1 MSNVPGNHSLR
12 VPALKRLLP
21 VVAVAAAFCVLSMGL
36 PAAATPANPEGSQ
49 AQLSASVSPTA
60 PTISQAF
67 TSQQQTSWTV
77 NDSPSLYGPSQSW
90 WKITNYSVSAE
101 GYGSHYHYTY
111 SIGGDSS
118 RDNWAQWDMGSRV
131 GRQQIN
137 VYVPKRNATAT
148 VKYRIYK
155 SGSLIAQPTLNQ
167 QQAYGWYNLGTYNFD
182 DGTVSIVVNDNEAFP
197 HYDNCSNKS
206 YCKIGIDALRM
217 KCVSNCTTA
226 TLPETPRGLYAVAGG
241 AGELVVRWS
250 APSDDGGSA
259 LLGYS
264 MIYYIN
270 SGNGN
275 DSRTI
280 QLGSSANSY
289 TLTGLNNNT
298 TYLIGLAA
306 FNSVGTGLN
315 AVTTATTGAAVTAPD
330 RPRYLR
336 VDANDDGSLTVKW
349 TVPESVGGAPVTRYR
364 VSYGNSST
372 AYRNVYVNATGGN
385 DDIHFD
391 HTITGL
397 DEGTSYSIHV
407 YATNSAGESAAATT
421 TGTTVA
427 GATLPETPRGLY
439 AVAGDAGELVVR
451 WSAPSDDGGSPLLGY
466 RMTYYIDPEGSNNPR
481 TLQVGSGATSYTL
494 TGLVDDTKY
503 LIGLAAFNSVGTG
516 LNAVTTATTGAA
528 VTAPDRPRYL
538 RVDANDDGSLTVK
551 WTVPE
556 SVGGAPVTR
565 YRVSYGNSS
574 TAYRNVYVNATG
586 GNDDI
591 HFDHTITGLDEGTSY
606 SIHVYATN
614 SAGESAAATTTGTTV
629 ASSGSPGTPT
639 GVRAVA
645 HGERQ
650 IRVSWS
656 APSQSGG
663 SLIKHY
669 RVQYSRP
676 AIGNGRGWT
685 GTATVAG
692 TSHISGNLRQGVTYT
707 VRVTAVNQDDRAS
720 SPASAT
726 ATTKAASGV
735 PPSSPR
741 NVRAVAHGEKQIR
754 VSWSAP
760 SQSGS
765 SAIKHYRVQYS
776 RPAIGNGRAWTGTAT
791 VAGTSHISGNLRQG
805 VTYTVRVTA
814 VNQDDRASS
823 PASATATTKA
833 ASGVP
838 PSSPRNV
845 RAVAHG
851 EKQIRVSW
859 SAPSQSGGSAIKH
872 YRVQYSRPAIGS
884 RPAWSGTAT
893 VTGTSNTSG
902 NLLQGVTYTVRVT
915 AVNQSGKSSSPASA
929 KATVAGGA
937 RVELTAE
944 DSNRLNTLVNLS
956 TKLQNNVDI
965 LNPYQLP
972 QRVDSGY
979 NYFSEAVSI
988 AKRSLK
994 PAGQCCFSWQTG
1006 YSETPTRSSAT
1017 IAGRVERQL
1026 RMIYENYNNVLDR
1039 WLTAAISDKQRDINI
1054 GRGVIDQSNF
1064 NVERWRQVVH
1074 NIDRNLIAPI
1084 SIHLGKTYAPQK
1096 NLWLETNSSL
1106 STLFRC
1112 LNDVITYNRN
1122 RRAPWD
1128 TVVHLW
1134 RDAFG
1139 QTPNCEDAAESLAD
1153 QLVALAGKI
1162 GKEAFN
1168 RAAERA
1174 EGYIEDRVKQKALS
1188 EANRKAVVRKAVNS
1202 ALAQGAKKL
1211 VAAIGAWEG
1220 GVELGCVA
1228 TGLVRILQTAR
1239 WSTFSQGYGDACGS
1253 AAAQWLRPLTTVT
1266 EEHLDWT
1273 ILPRL

>member
-21 VVAVAAAFCVLSMGL
+21 VVAVAAAFCVLAMGL
-36 PAAATPANPEGSQ
+36 PAAANPADSQ
-49 AQLSASVSPTA
+49 AQLSAAVSPAA
-60 PTISQAF
+60 PTVSQAF

-77 NDSPSLYGPSQSW
+77 NDSPSLYGPSTSW
-90 WKITNYSVSAE
+90 WQVTNSDYSVSAE

-111 SIGGDSS
+111 SIGGESS
-118 RDNWAQWDMGSRV
+118 PDNWAQWDMGSRV

-155 SGSLIAQPTLNQ
+155 SSGLIAQPTLNQ
-167 QQAYGWYNLGTYNFD
+167 QQAYGWYNLGTYDFD

-197 HYDNCSNKS
+197 HYDNCSIKA
-206 YCKIGIDALRM
+206 YCKVGVDAIRM
-217 KCVSNCTTA
+217 KCVSRCTTA
-226 TLPETPRGLYAVAGG
+226 TFPETPRGLNAVVGG
-241 AGELVVRWS
+241 AGELVVRWMP
-250 APSDDGGSA
+250 PSGNGGSP
-259 LLGYS
+259 LLGYE
-264 MIYYIN
+264 MTYYIDPDGAN
-270 SGNGN
+270 NP
-275 DSRTI
+275 RTL
-280 QLGSSANSY
+280 QLGSGVMSY
-289 TLTGLNNNT
+289 TLTGLVDDT
-298 TYLIGLAA
+298 KYLIGLAA
-306 FNSVGTGLN
+306 VNSVGTGLG
-315 AVTTATTGAAVTAPD
+315 AVTTATTGSTVTAPD
-330 RPRYLR
+330 RPRNLR

-372 AYRNVYVNATGGN
+372 AYRNAYVNATGGN

-407 YATNSAGESAAATT
+407 YAINSAGESAAATT
-421 TGTTVA
+421 NGTTV
-427 GATLPETPRGLY
+427 
-439 AVAGDAGELVVR
+439 
-451 WSAPSDDGGSPLLGY
+451 
-466 RMTYYIDPEGSNNPR
+466 
-481 TLQVGSGATSYTL
+481 
-494 TGLVDDTKY
+494 
-503 LIGLAAFNSVGTG
+503 
-516 LNAVTTATTGAA
+516 
-528 VTAPDRPRYL
+528 
-538 RVDANDDGSLTVK
+538 
-551 WTVPE
+551 
-556 SVGGAPVTR
+556 
-565 YRVSYGNSS
+565 SS
-574 TAYRNVYVNATG
+574 
-586 GNDDI
+586 
-591 HFDHTITGLDEGTSY
+591 
-606 SIHVYATN
+606 
-614 SAGESAAATTTGTTV
+614 
-629 ASSGSPGTPT
+629 SSGSPGTPT
-639 GVRAVA
+639 GIQAVA

-663 SLIKHY
+663 SPIKHY

-676 AIGNGRGWT
+676 AIGNDRAWT
-685 GTATVAG
+685 GTATVTG
-692 TSHISGNLRQGVTYT
+692 TSHTSGNLRQGVTYT

-741 NVRAVAHGEKQIR
+741 NVRAVAHGEKRIR

-760 SQSGS
+760 SQSGGS
-765 SAIKHYRVQYS
+765 PIKHYRVQYS
-776 RPAIGNGRAWTGTAT
+776 RPAIGN
-791 VAGTSHISGNLRQG
+791 
-805 VTYTVRVTA
+805 
-814 VNQDDRASS
+814 
-823 PASATATTKA
+823 
-833 ASGVP
+833 
-838 PSSPRNV
+838 
-845 RAVAHG
+845 
-851 EKQIRVSW
+851 
-859 SAPSQSGGSAIKH
+859 
-872 YRVQYSRPAIGS
+872 

-893 VTGTSNTSG
+893 VVGTSNTSG
-902 NLLQGVTYTVRVT
+902 NLLHGVTYTVRVT

-929 KATVAGGA
+929 KATVDGGA

-1006 YSETPTRSSAT
+1006 YSETPTRSSAA

-1026 RMIYENYNNVLDR
+1026 RMIYENYNNVFDR

-1074 NIDRNLIAPI
+1074 DIDRNLIAPI

-1096 NLWLETNSSL
+1096 NLWFETNSSL

-1168 RAAERA
+1168 RSAERA

-1188 EANRKAVVRKAVNS
+1188 AANRKAVVRKAVNS

-1239 WSTFSQGYGDACGS
+1239 WSSFSQGYGDACGS
-1253 AAAQWLRPLTTVT
+1253 TAAQWLRPLTWVT